1 VNDRIIKF
9 DYTNWRGERRTRTVW
24 PKSIWFGSTEHH
36 AELQWFLNAQDMESN
51 ETRDFALRDI
61 HGFIREQTDEE

>member
-1 VNDRIIKF
+1 MNDRIIKF
-9 DYTNWRGERRTRTVW
+9 EYTNWRGERRVRTVW

-36 AELQWFLNAQDMESN
+36 PDLQWFMNAQDMESN

-61 HGFIREQTDEE
+61 HGFMKEQTDEE